1 MPTESTTQ
9 ELMTIS
15 ELKEK
20 SIAEL
25 GKLARGLDIADVTH
39 VINYDIPATYD
50 DYVAFVDRLPKYL
63 DDVTRDLETTARYLH
78 VSTLHLQRLP
88 NPLDTLVGTPVPP
101 VPVPGSAVAPPAEGR
116 P

>member
-1 MPTESTTQ
+1 MDVVTLQ
-9 ELMTIS
+9 HL
-15 ELKEK
+15 
-20 SIAEL
+20 L
-25 GKLARGLDIADVTH
+25 GH
-39 VINYDIPATYD
+39 N
-50 DYVAFVDRLPKYL
+50 
-63 DDVTRDLETTARYLH
+63 DLETTARYLH